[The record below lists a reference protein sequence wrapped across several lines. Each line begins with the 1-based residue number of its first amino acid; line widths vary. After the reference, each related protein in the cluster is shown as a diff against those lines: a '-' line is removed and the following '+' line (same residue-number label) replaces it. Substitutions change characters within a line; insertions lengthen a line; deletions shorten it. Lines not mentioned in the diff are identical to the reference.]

1 MWMGLSLCHAF
12 LPPLG
17 ICLSTLPLI
26 QESYKLAAYSCSPPS
41 PSSLLLSVYPVSST
55 ALNII
60 YVPTV
65 AWYVPSDITSSL
77 ISEVR

>member
-1 MWMGLSLCHAF
+1 MWIDLSLFHAF

-26 QESYKLAAYSCSPPS
+26 QESYRLSAYGCSPPS
-41 PSSLLLSVYPVSST
+41 QSSLPLSANPVSST

-65 AWYVPSDITSSL
+65 ARYVSSDINFSL